1 MRNEIKPL
9 PIDVVAAV
17 LKHENKFLIAK
28 RNSSQSFPLK
38 WEFPGGKVEKGESFE
53 KALIREINEE
63 LTVEIKVL
71 EKIGLKLVND
81 KMLNIS
87 VHYFYGKICSG
98 VIKLTEHTDFK
109 WVKKNDFKSYDFIIG
124 DKEILPLIL

>member
-1 MRNEIKPL
+1 MSSLIIGIGIVINDLGK
-9 PIDVVAAV
+9 A
-17 LKHENKFLIAK
+17 LIAQ
-28 RNSSQSFPLK
+28 RTYEQSMGGL